1 MPSQFGAVERGNVKN
16 VLPSGKKKMS
26 QQLANTG
33 LNKKIKC
40 NIKQSMVT
48 LQWARKVVIEKKDLV
63 STNADVSSSNIL
75 VNFPINNRNGP
86 K

>member
-1 MPSQFGAVERGNVKN
+1 MFFCVREREREREFLTKDTFKEMPSQFGVVERGNVKN

-40 NIKQSMVT
+40 KIV
-48 LQWARKVVIEKKDLV
+48 
-63 STNADVSSSNIL
+63 
-75 VNFPINNRNGP
+75 
-86 K
+86 